1 MSKSS
6 TRVIYPSLSKSYNL
20 KAPVKQMYT
29 YCQILHIS
37 WPMLKVIRF
46 FQLWYNTVQPVP
58 LNTFLLKAHDWP
70 ILLEIAIC
78 CFLSFFLLFFFFG
91 YTLASNNIMSGFIFV
106 TVQSVMSLPCWSSIG
121 QELLSDLSIYIYI
134 YILTALYVNGQSKMN
149 DNVVRCWCITKDILL
164 QKIQPT
170 TNLN

>member
-78 CFLSFFLLFFFFG
+78 CFLSFFLFFFFFG
-91 YTLASNNIMSGFIFV
+91 DTLASNNIMSGFIFV

-134 YILTALYVNGQSKMN
+134 YINCLVCEWTVKNEWQCCQMLVYHQRHTFTE
-149 DNVVRCWCITKDILL
+149 D
-164 QKIQPT
+164 T
-170 TNLN
+170 TNN